1 VKKKYTKLIEAFLI
15 TEGFLYQENNGKS
28 NFSFDIQ
35 GSNGNWKNNLIIDN
49 CDGQLI
55 VQCISPISVSSDKI
69 HPMTNLLCRINSAYI
84 SGHYTIDFET
94 GEITLLMSM
103 SLLDNND
110 PEPHIKQLAYSAF
123 SRFDKYLPALL
134 SVNYTDVHPVI
145 VFIETH
151 SKSL

>member
-1 VKKKYTKLIEAFLI
+1 MKKKYTKLLEAFLI
-15 TEGFLYQENNGKS
+15 NEGFLYQENNGKS

-35 GSNGNWKNNLIIDN
+35 GSNGSWKNNLIIDN
-49 CDGQLI
+49 FDGQFI
-55 VQCISPISVSSDKI
+55 VQCISPIRASSDKI
-69 HPMTNLLCRINSAYI
+69 NPMIDLLCRINSAYI

-110 PEPHIKQLAYSAF
+110 PEPHIKQLVFSAF
-123 SRFDKYLPALL
+123 SRFDKYLPAIM
-134 SVNYTDVHPVI
+134 SVNYTDVHPVLI
-145 VFIETH
+145 FIETH

>member
-1 VKKKYTKLIEAFLI
+1 MKRKYSKLLEAFLI
-15 TEGFLYQENNGKS
+15 NEGFLYQENNGKS

-35 GSNGNWKNNLIIDN
+35 GSNGSWKNNLIIDN
-49 CDGQLI
+49 SDGQFI
-55 VQCISPISVSSDKI
+55 VQCISPVRVSSDKI
-69 HPMTNLLCRINSAYI
+69 HPMINLLSRINSAYI

-110 PEPHIKQLAYSAF
+110 PELHIKQLVFSAF
-123 SRFDKYLPALL
+123 SRFDKYLPAIM
-134 SVNYTDVHPVI
+134 SVNYTDVHPVLI
-145 VFIETH
+145 FIETH